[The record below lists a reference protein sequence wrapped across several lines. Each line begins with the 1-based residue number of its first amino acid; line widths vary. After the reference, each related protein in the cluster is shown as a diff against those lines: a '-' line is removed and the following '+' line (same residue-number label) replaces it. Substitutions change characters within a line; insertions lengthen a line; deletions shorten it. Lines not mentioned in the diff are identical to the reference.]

1 MRRSHMRHTAT
12 TVVGV
17 CAVGFASVNAC
28 STTTAWADTS
38 PSSYAS
44 MLNAERTSHG
54 LPALRFSGDLAAV
67 AQQWSAHMA
76 STGSLAHNP
85 GLTSQVHNWRAV
97 GENVGEGPTVEDL
110 DSAFMNSAE
119 HRANIL
125 DPDYQE
131 FGVGYARSDGL
142 IWITI
147 DFRDPMTSYTSSQ
160 PAPTSSS
167 AAPTSAAPAS
177 AAPVTTYVP
186 RSNLLQRGS
195 AGKRVAR
202 IQRILGVKHDG
213 LFGPRTRHAVVRF
226 QHQHHLVVDGVVGP
240 QTRAALRR
248 SAHEPDRHAHPYMH
262 PVLWATLEH
271 ALSSD
276 GTI

>member
-1 MRRSHMRHTAT
+1 MRLDHTRHTVT
-12 TVVGV
+12 TVVSA
-17 CAVGFASVNAC
+17 CAIGCAATIAYG
-28 STTTAWADTS
+28 TTAAWADTS

-54 LPALRFSGDLAAV
+54 LAPLRISGDLVAV

-76 STGSLAHNP
+76 NSGSLAHNP
-85 GLTSQVHNWRAV
+85 GLTSQVRNWRAV
-97 GENVGEGPTVEDL
+97 GENVGEGPTIEDL

-125 DPDYQE
+125 DPSYQE

-147 DFRDPMTSYTSSQ
+147 DFRDPMTSSGTSQS
-160 PAPTSSS
+160 APTSS
-167 AAPTSAAPAS
+167 PTSTPTSSSGAMPTYAPQS
-177 AAPVTTYVP
+177 G
-186 RSNLLQRGS
+186 LLQRGS
-195 AGKRVAR
+195 SGHKVAR
-202 IQRILGVKHDG
+202 IQKILGIKHDG
-213 LFGPRTRHAVVRF
+213 MFGRRTRHAVVRF

-240 QTRAALRR
+240 RTRAALRR
-248 SAHEPDRHAHPYMH
+248 FQHRPHPEQPYLH
-262 PVLWATLEH
+262 LTLWAVLEH

-276 GTI
+276 GSI